1 MTTPVPVSALPV
13 TATNLRHRPAPR
25 LRQVRIILNKADQLP
40 ADRLLSVQGSLIWSL
55 SPLIGSTTPPPIY
68 SGSFVQAPYR
78 DGAPAE
84 LFRSQEDAILTDI
97 ARSLSS
103 RVENRIGLARRH
115 AVRDDTGGGGGGG
128 AHCDLRWPSRA
139 TCTNSCEWEQATV

>member
-1 MTTPVPVSALPV
+1 M
-13 TATNLRHRPAPR
+13 
-25 LRQVRIILNKADQLP
+25 RIILNKADQLP
-40 ADRLLSVQGSLIWSL
+40 ADRLLSVQGNLIWSL

-78 DGAPAE
+78 EGAPVE

-115 AVRDDTGGGGGGG
+115 AV
-128 AHCDLRWPSRA
+128 S
-139 TCTNSCEWEQATV
+139 

>member
-1 MTTPVPVSALPV
+1 MPSAPLIF
-13 TATNLRHRPAPR
+13 TPR
-25 LRQVRIILNKADQLP
+25 LPQVRIILNKADQLP

-78 DGAPAE
+78 EGAPAE

-115 AVRDDTGGGGGGG
+115 AVSAASPGSYGWDWHSGVLYTCIVFCKNSTLDIEF
-128 AHCDLRWPSRA
+128 AHF
-139 TCTNSCEWEQATV
+139 CTFGEDVIF